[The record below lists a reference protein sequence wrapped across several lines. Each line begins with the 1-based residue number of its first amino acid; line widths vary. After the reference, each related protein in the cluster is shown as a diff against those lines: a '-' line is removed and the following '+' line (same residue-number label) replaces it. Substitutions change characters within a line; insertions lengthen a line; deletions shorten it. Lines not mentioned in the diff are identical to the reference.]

1 QRGFIWLA
9 HAHRARLKLPPLPHD
24 TSPEDASFLERL
36 DGCWALYQGTGE
48 QRWLD
53 ELRDHAPSE
62 FRDSMVANV
71 PMYGAILA

>member
-1 QRGFIWLA
+1 
-9 HAHRARLKLPPLPHD
+9 
-24 TSPEDASFLERL
+24 LERL

-53 ELRDHAPSE
+53 ESRKLLQALRDHAPSE